1 MTVRFMEASRF
12 RSRTSGSLLSEIQ
25 PIGLRVKWLLTDE
38 CTIGTSVI
46 SVNGIGDKFVT
57 QLYFYLMYYCYDGV
71 LLSCFII
78 FSCISTSFEKT
89 G

>member
-1 MTVRFMEASRF
+1 MIIHFMEASRF
-12 RSRTSGSLLSEIQ
+12 CSRTSGCLLSKIQ
-25 PIGLRVKWLLTDE
+25 PIGLPVKWLLTDE
-38 CTIGTSVI
+38 CTIGTSVV

-57 QLYFYLMYYCYDGV
+57 RLYFYLTYYSYDGV